1 MRLIL
6 LGPPGA
12 GKGTLAE
19 ALVEKLQVPQISTG
33 DILRDAVK
41 RETPIGL
48 KAKTYMDAG
57 DLVPDDVIIGILKER
72 LDRDDCQSG
81 YIFDGVPRTI
91 AQAKALD
98 DKGVVIETVLLVD
111 APDELIIRRL
121 NGRRSC
127 PECGIVYHTAT
138 KRPQKSGIC
147 DACFTTLITRDDD
160 NVETIRKRLKAY
172 HAQTEPLVD
181 YYEAQGKVKYLDGT
195 LRIAESIEEAFKILG
210 VE

>member
-19 ALVEKLQVPQISTG
+19 ALINKLKIPQISTG

-41 RETPIGL
+41 RGTEIGL
-48 KAKTYMDAG
+48 KAKAFMDAG

-72 LDRDDCQSG
+72 LEQPDCLKG
-81 YIFDGVPRTI
+81 YVFDGVPRTI

-98 DKGVVIETVLLVD
+98 DQGVLIETVLLID

-127 PECGIVYHTAT
+127 PKCGIVYHTAT

-147 DACFTTLITRDDD
+147 DACSTTLITRDDD

-172 HAQTEPLVD
+172 HAQTEPLVE

-195 LRIAESIEEAFKILG
+195 MRIAESIEEAFKILG